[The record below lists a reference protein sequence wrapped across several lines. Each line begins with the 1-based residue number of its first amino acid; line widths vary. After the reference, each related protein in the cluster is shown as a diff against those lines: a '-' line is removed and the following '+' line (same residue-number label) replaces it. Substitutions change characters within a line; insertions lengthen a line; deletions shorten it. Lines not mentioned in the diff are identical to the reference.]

1 MTSLSRDKNG
11 IPIQALSPISAVSV
25 ALSGTS
31 QALAVPADT
40 SMIRIAAT
48 GNAWIAFG
56 TSGVE
61 ATTSSILFPGGVEV
75 FPLPSGTTHIAC
87 LQVGAATGYF
97 SINRMT

>member
-1 MTSLSRDKNG
+1 MTALCRDSNN

-25 ALSGTS
+25 ALSGVS
-31 QALAVPADT
+31 QALAVPTDT
-40 SMIRIAAT
+40 KVIRIAST

-56 TSGVE
+56 TSLVE
-61 ATTSSILFPGGVEV
+61 ATTASLLFPGGVEV
-75 FPLPSGTTHIAC
+75 FPLPTGTTHVAC